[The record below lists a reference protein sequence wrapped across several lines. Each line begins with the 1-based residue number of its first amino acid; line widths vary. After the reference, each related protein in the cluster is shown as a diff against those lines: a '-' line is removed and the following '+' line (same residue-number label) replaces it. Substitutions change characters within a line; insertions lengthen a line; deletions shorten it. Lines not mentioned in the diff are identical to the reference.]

1 MLKHSLLKLVAL
13 ITKHQIYKWANNPE
27 TTQKKELKKLI
38 KKGAKTVF
46 GRDHKI
52 TSIKSYQ
59 DYKTQIPVRDYED
72 LKDYFEMIKKGKE
85 NILWPGKPRYLA
97 ITSGTTSGAKY
108 IPITKDSLSNHL
120 NGAKNAL
127 LMYIADTGKTDF
139 TDGRFIFIQGS
150 PKLEKTSGIH
160 TGRLSGISAHHVPLF
175 MKQKMLPS
183 WETNTIENWE
193 EKVDKIIEETINE
206 NMTIIS
212 GIPSWL
218 QMYFE
223 KIYSIS
229 EKKIVEKQ
237 ERGKE

>member
-52 TSIKSYQ
+52 DSIKSYQ

-97 ITSGTTSGAKY
+97 ITSGTTS
-108 IPITKDSLSNHL
+108 
-120 NGAKNAL
+120 
-127 LMYIADTGKTDF
+127 
-139 TDGRFIFIQGS
+139 
-150 PKLEKTSGIH
+150 
-160 TGRLSGISAHHVPLF
+160 
-175 MKQKMLPS
+175 
-183 WETNTIENWE
+183 
-193 EKVDKIIEETINE
+193 
-206 NMTIIS
+206 
-212 GIPSWL
+212 
-218 QMYFE
+218 
-223 KIYSIS
+223 
-229 EKKIVEKQ
+229 
-237 ERGKE
+237 